1 MSTKRRSWSVEQKLQ
16 LIQEADQYGITET
29 LRKHNVAQSLFHRWK
44 REFNHDGISGLQPK
58 YQSIDPEVKQLQSEN
73 ERLKRIIAN
82 QALELE
88 FKTEILN
95 LPAGRQEKAVEGTGC
110 KILYTAL

>member
-29 LRKHNVAQSLFHRWK
+29 LSKHNVAQSLFHRWK
-44 REFNHDGISGLQPK
+44 REFNQDGITGLQPK
-58 YQSIDPEVKQLQSEN
+58 YHSIDSEVKQLQSEN

-88 FKTEILN
+88 FKNEL
-95 LPAGRQEKAVEGTGC
+95 LKKSR
-110 KILYTAL
+110 

>member
-1 MSTKRRSWSVEQKLQ
+1 MSTKRRSWSVDQKLQ

-29 LRKHNVAQSLFHRWK
+29 IRKYNVAQSLFHRWK
-44 REFNHDGISGLQPK
+44 KEFNKDGISGLQHK
-58 YQSIDPEVKQLQSEN
+58 YHTVDPEIKQLQVEN

-88 FKTEILN
+88 FKNEL
-95 LPAGRQEKAVEGTGC
+95 LKKSR
-110 KILYTAL
+110 

>member
-1 MSTKRRSWSVEQKLQ
+1 MSTKRRSWSVDQKLQ
-16 LIQEADQYGITET
+16 IIQESDQYGVTET

-44 REFNHDGISGLQPK
+44 REFNDQGLQGLRPR
-58 YQSIDPEVKQLQSEN
+58 YHTIDPEVKQLQSEN

-88 FKTEILN
+88 FKTELLKKN
-95 LPAGRQEKAVEGTGC
+95 H
-110 KILYTAL
+110 